1 MENIQVAKEKK
12 LTWHE
17 NEVIINAIKKASEE
31 LTGVGRILVRPS
43 GTESLIRVM
52 VEAKEQ
58 KLVDKYVK
66 ELSDVVRNE
75 LC

>member
-17 NEVIINAIKKASEE
+17 NEAIINAIKKASEE
-31 LTGVGRILVRPS
+31 LTGVGRVLVRPS